1 MEYLQMTMDDYI
13 QSKNE
18 IKKDMVG
25 IVKSFVRIGWLLTR
39 IDRSA
44 AYKMDGYSTITEF
57 AKAEY
62 NMTASGV
69 SRFMDVYERYSENG
83 DTPELKEQ
91 YRAFNFSQLTEMLQ
105 LTDQE
110 QEMFRPEVKR
120 ETIRDFKAFQKEN
133 DSDPDRLFNWNV
145 DAGDLLGKTIVEYFR
160 ENREKMNELFASSAY
175 RDGNIKEMV
184 EILNPSGNGHF
195 RHKTFFMVFY
205 EADRGIMTNEFA
217 KAPESITWQA
227 FADKVHEIFGDGAG
241 SRTWETYF
249 KEPEDQ
255 EEEQVPGQDNIMNHP
270 ELIPDNQ
277 ETGQNKQ
284 ESAQNTPGNAQNG
297 TKSAENAAETAAQS
311 TENAAETQ
319 RQEPK
324 THEPVPEEIGPER
337 LIAPAQKKPMTEEQ
351 KYDADQ
357 RRIDRETKKKLQ
369 EMEDKEK
376 MEHLPSDAGQQ
387 VHVIRM
393 ASANWDDIVSGR
405 KAFEIRKKD
414 HEFRV
419 GHGLQML
426 EFNDGVHTGRRI
438 DAEITYVLEEHSGLV
453 DGFVILGFIVTNYHG

>member
-205 EADRGIMTNEFA
+205 EAERGIMTNEFA
-217 KAPESITWQA
+217 KPPESITWQT

-249 KEPEDQ
+249 KEPEDP

-270 ELIPDNQ
+270 EYMP
-277 ETGQNKQ
+277 EP
-284 ESAQNTPGNAQNG
+284 ENAQNEPESVQNEQESDQ
-297 TKSAENAAETAAQS
+297 KPEESV
-311 TENAAETQ
+311 
-319 RQEPK
+319 QEPPK
-324 THEPVPEEIGPER
+324 VHEPVPEEIGPER
-337 LIAPAQKKPMTEEQ
+337 LIAPAQKSPQTEEQ
-351 KYDADQ
+351 KYDAEQ

-369 EMEDKEK
+369 EMEDEEK
-376 MEHLPSDAGQQ
+376 MQHLPSDAGQQ
-387 VHVIRM
+387 VHTIRM
-393 ASANWDDIVSGR
+393 ASSNWDDIVSGR

-426 EFNDGVHTGRRI
+426 EFHEGAHTGRRI

>member
-110 QEMFRPEVKR
+110 HEMFRPEVKR

-133 DSDPDRLFNWNV
+133 DADPDRLFNWNV

-175 RDGNIKEMV
+175 LDGNIKEMV

-205 EADRGIMTNEFA
+205 EAERGIMTNEFA
-217 KAPESITWQA
+217 KPPESISWQT
-227 FADKVHEIFGDGAG
+227 FADKVREIFGDGAG

-249 KEPEDQ
+249 KGTENP
-255 EEEQVPGQDNIMNHP
+255 EEEQVPGQDSIMNHP
-270 ELIPDNQ
+270 EYMP
-277 ETGQNKQ
+277 EP
-284 ESAQNTPGNAQNG
+284 ENAQN
-297 TKSAENAAETAAQS
+297 KPENAQNEPESVQNEQES
-311 TENAAETQ
+311 DQKPEESV
-319 RQEPK
+319 QEPPK
-324 THEPVPEEIGPER
+324 VHEPVPEEIGPER
-337 LIAPAQKKPMTEEQ
+337 LIAPAQKSPQTEEQ
-351 KYDADQ
+351 KYDAEQ

-369 EMEDKEK
+369 EMEDEEK
-376 MEHLPSDAGQQ
+376 MQHLPSDAGQQ
-387 VHVIRM
+387 VHTIRM

-426 EFNDGVHTGRRI
+426 EFHEGVHTGRRI
-438 DAEITYVLEEHSGLV
+438 DAEITYVLEKHSGLV

>member
-217 KAPESITWQA
+217 KPPESITWQT

-249 KEPEDQ
+249 KEPEDP

-270 ELIPDNQ
+270 EYMPEPENAQ
-277 ETGQNKQ
+277 KEQ
-284 ESAQNTPGNAQNG
+284 ESVQ
-297 TKSAENAAETAAQS
+297 KE
-311 TENAAETQ
+311 
-319 RQEPK
+319 QESDQKPEESVQEHPK
-324 THEPVPEEIGPER
+324 VYESVPEEIGPER
-337 LIAPAQKKPMTEEQ
+337 PIAPAQKSPQTEEQ
-351 KYDADQ
+351 KYDAEQ

-369 EMEDKEK
+369 EMEDEEK
-376 MEHLPSDAGQQ
+376 MQHLPSDAGQQ
-387 VHVIRM
+387 LHTIRM

-426 EFNDGVHTGRRI
+426 EFHDGAHTGRRI

>member
-120 ETIRDFKAFQKEN
+120 ETIRDYKAFQKEN
-133 DSDPDRLFNWNV
+133 DSDPDRLFNWNA
-145 DAGDLLGKTIVEYFR
+145 DPGDLLGKTIVEYFR
-160 ENREKMNELFASSAY
+160 ENREKMNELFGSPAY

-217 KAPESITWQA
+217 KPPESMTWQA
-227 FADKVHEIFGDGAG
+227 FADKVREIFGDGAG

-249 KEPEDQ
+249 EGSQTP
-255 EEEQVPGQDNIMNHP
+255 EEEQVPGQDSIMNHP
-270 ELIPDNQ
+270 EFMP
-277 ETGQNKQ
+277 EP
-284 ESAQNTPGNAQNG
+284 ENAQNEPE
-297 TKSAENAAETAAQS
+297 SDQN
-311 TENAAETQ
+311 TQ
-319 RQEPK
+319 ESDQKPEESVQEAPK
-324 THEPVPEEIGPER
+324 GHEPVPEEIGPER

-369 EMEDKEK
+369 EMEDEEK

-387 VHVIRM
+387 VHTIRM

-426 EFNDGVHTGRRI
+426 EFHDGAHTGRRI
-438 DAEITYVLEEHSGLV
+438 DIEITYVLEEHSGLV
-453 DGFVILGFIVTNYHG
+453 DGFVILGFIVTNYLG

>member
-57 AKAEY
+57 AKVEY

-69 SRFMDVYERYSENG
+69 SRFMDVYERYSEDG

-133 DSDPDRLFNWNV
+133 DADPDRLFNWNA
-145 DAGDLLGKTIVEYFR
+145 DPGDLLGKTIVEYFR

-217 KAPESITWQA
+217 KPPESMTWQA
-227 FADKVHEIFGDGAG
+227 FADKVREIFGDGAG
-241 SRTWETYF
+241 SRTWEAYF
-249 KEPEDQ
+249 EEPEKP

-270 ELIPDNQ
+270 EYMP
-277 ETGQNKQ
+277 EP
-284 ESAQNTPGNAQNG
+284 ESAQNEPESVQN
-297 TKSAENAAETAAQS
+297 TQKSAQKPEES
-311 TENAAETQ
+311 V
-319 RQEPK
+319 QEAPK
-324 THEPVPEEIGPER
+324 VHEPVPDEIGPER
-337 LIAPAQKKPMTEEQ
+337 LIAPAQKSPQTEEQ
-351 KYDADQ
+351 KYDAEQ

-369 EMEDKEK
+369 EMEDEEK
-376 MEHLPSDAGQQ
+376 MQHLPSDAGQQ
-387 VHVIRM
+387 VHTIRM

-426 EFNDGVHTGRRI
+426 EFNDGAHTGRRI
-438 DAEITYVLEEHSGLV
+438 DAEITYMLEDHSGLV
-453 DGFVILGFIVTNYHG
+453 DGFVILGFIVTNYLG